1 MKQGNR
7 ASTPLARGASALSRA
22 RLWALVR
29 DVILMTHDQDECH
42 GGFDSEGITSLWRE
56 VLEASTY
63 SEFKVGASGV
73 REQAI
78 KDARKV
84 LGGWLPNSGDE
95 NWGLDVLIDPKKQ
108 KR

>member
-1 MKQGNR
+1 MMHGQDISQDRFDLKGMV
-7 ASTPLARGASALSRA
+7 PPWRG
-22 RLWALVR
+22 
-29 DVILMTHDQDECH
+29 
-42 GGFDSEGITSLWRE
+42 

-63 SEFKVGASGV
+63 SEFKIGASGM

-78 KDARKV
+78 KDAKKV
-84 LGGWLPNSGDE
+84 LKGWLPNSGDE